1 MKAPSNLLLRA
12 FWRRSGLPLCQIR
25 SKSHWMPREKYAKL
39 TLLDKLHR
47 RQKDAVRKEREW
59 SQKRAQNMTLKSDTQ
74 TPAQAPPPPPSPT
87 PSTIMSQLAVVSH
100 LPFQISRTKSANLP
114 VYESTKAGGSKHITT
129 IQKITGDLNELAD
142 RVRKALGMEQQITDV
157 RGRRKETIAINW
169 TTRHVVVRGWRGPE
183 IKKWAELNGF

>member
-1 MKAPSNLLLRA
+1 
-12 FWRRSGLPLCQIR
+12 
-25 SKSHWMPREKYAKL
+25 
-39 TLLDKLHR
+39 
-47 RQKDAVRKEREW
+47 
-59 SQKRAQNMTLKSDTQ
+59 
-74 TPAQAPPPPPSPT
+74 
-87 PSTIMSQLAVVSH
+87 MSQLAVVSH